1 MSNIW
6 KIKKMRIIKK
16 QKKRNNF
23 FCVKNFF
30 IIVFIIE
37 IINNYLFNFIIN
49 LYSILNNLI
58 IINYIII
65 N

>member
-23 FCVKNFF
+23 FLYKEFF

-37 IINNYLFNFIIN
+37 IINNHLFNFIIN